1 MIGAWDG
8 IEEFVMVARTGS
20 FTAAAR
26 SFGASVTH
34 MSRAVS
40 RLEAKLGSQLF
51 HRTTRSLGLTE
62 AGRIF
67 YETGSRL
74 ISEREDAIAAVTA
87 QGSPRGNLR
96 ITCSYTLGERFIG
109 PVLRE
114 YAREHPELAIA
125 CDLDNDVVDLIRDGY
140 DIAIRTGHL
149 EDSRLVATR
158 VASRA
163 MVTVAAPAYLAARG
177 RPQRIA
183 DLKQHD
189 CLVGSAAL
197 WHFQRGETFRPEG
210 RWRCNNGTMVLEAA
224 LEGMGVCQL
233 PAFYTASAIAEG
245 RLEEVLT
252 GECPDDEPIWAVYPR
267 LKHLSPKVSLFV
279 ALLRRRLP
287 VLLSGQSAAE

>member
-8 IEEFVMVARTGS
+8 IEEFVTVARTGS

-74 ISEREDAIAAVTA
+74 ISEREDAIAAVAA

-114 YAREHPELAIA
+114 YAGQHPDLAIA

-163 MVTVAAPAYLAARG
+163 VVTVAAPGYLAVRG
-177 RPQRIA
+177 IPLRIA
-183 DLKQHD
+183 DLKDHD
-189 CLVGSAAL
+189 CLVGSAST
-197 WHFQRGETFRPEG
+197 WHFQRGESFRPEG
-210 RWRCNNGTMVLEAA
+210 RWRCNSGTMVLEAA
-224 LEGMGVCQL
+224 LDGMGVCQL
-233 PAFYTASAIAEG
+233 PAFYAARHIAAG
-245 RLEEVLT
+245 RLTQVLAP
-252 GECPDDEPIWAVYPR
+252 ECPDDEPIWAVYPR
-267 LKHLSPKVSLFV
+267 LKHLSPKVSLLV
-279 ALLRRRLP
+279 ALLRIRLP
-287 VLLSGQSAAE
+287 PLLAGMPAG